1 MGEVPSDVDVET
13 NFSAKVLLGCIFMGV
28 SMKYLKC
35 ICWGEMLLWLGF
47 VGSMAYI
54 GESNDGTF
62 LRASV
67 AAGLF
72 AFAAIGVRA
81 TRQGRH

>member
-1 MGEVPSDVDVET
+1 MSEHKHIDWWE
-13 NFSAKVLLGCIFMGV
+13 IFLWIGFIV
-28 SMKYLKC
+28 S
-35 ICWGEMLLWLGF
+35 I
-47 VGSMAYI
+47 AYI
-54 GESNDGTF
+54 PESRDIVF

-81 TRQGRH
+81 TRRDRDRLQ

>member
-1 MGEVPSDVDVET
+1 MDVSGDIIVSEH
-13 NFSAKVLLGCIFMGV
+13 KHIDWWEIF
-28 SMKYLKC
+28 
-35 ICWGEMLLWLGF
+35 LWIGF
-47 VGSMAYI
+47 VGSIAYI
-54 GESNDGTF
+54 PESRDIIF

-81 TRQGRH
+81 TRRDHDRDRDRLQ

>member
-1 MGEVPSDVDVET
+1 MGEYKHIDWVEM
-13 NFSAKVLLGCIFMGV
+13 F
-28 SMKYLKC
+28 
-35 ICWGEMLLWLGF
+35 LWIGF
-47 VGSMAYI
+47 FGSIAYI
-54 GESNDGTF
+54 PESRDIVF

-81 TRQGRH
+81 TRRDRDRPQ